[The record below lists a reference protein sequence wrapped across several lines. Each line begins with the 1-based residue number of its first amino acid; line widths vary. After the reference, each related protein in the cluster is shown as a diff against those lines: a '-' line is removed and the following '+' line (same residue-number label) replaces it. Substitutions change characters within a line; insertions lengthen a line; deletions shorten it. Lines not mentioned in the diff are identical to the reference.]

1 MRYQRAN
8 IIDDTDAEILSETV
22 GFAPGYIKLHMPY
35 ISFLSYWL
43 CEIRAKYY
51 HKYRSDKSNYFTIRH
66 HIPLDE
72 RREFDLSFIYHLDN
86 HPKINTWSVL
96 GFTEIMRS
104 RLYMNR
110 YRNELFSVGEFFKQ
124 EDFTETELNF
134 FRRYTKK
141 YIFDTKNE
149 HKDRLLYNTFHRGQN
164 PKVSPD

>member
-8 IIDDTDAEILSETV
+8 IIEETDADILSETV
-22 GFAPGYIKLHMPY
+22 SFAPSYMRLHMPY
-35 ISFLSYWL
+35 ISFLPYWL
-43 CEIRAKYY
+43 CEIRARYY
-51 HKYRSDKSNYFTIRH
+51 YRNRSNKVNYFIIRH
-66 HIPLDE
+66 RIPLDE
-72 RREFDLSFIYHLDN
+72 RREFDLSFIHHFNN
-86 HPKINTWSVL
+86 HPKINPWSIL
-96 GFTEIMRS
+96 GSIEIMRS

-141 YIFDTKNE
+141 YIFDTKDE

-164 PKVSPD
+164 PKVSQD